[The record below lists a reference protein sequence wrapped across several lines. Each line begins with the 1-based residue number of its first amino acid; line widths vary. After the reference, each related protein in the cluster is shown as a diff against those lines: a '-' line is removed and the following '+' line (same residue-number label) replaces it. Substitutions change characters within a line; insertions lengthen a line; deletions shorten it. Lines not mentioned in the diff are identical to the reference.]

1 MAADLFCAGWIYSGW
16 DANRNLNHYLII
28 SGVAVQMTTELGLL
42 LRMNPA
48 ESHFETGQSTQDI
61 EEVRRSLFWAV
72 YSADM

>member
-1 MAADLFCAGWIYSGW
+1 MAVDLFYAGWIYSGR
-16 DANRNLNHYLII
+16 DLNRNLNHSLMIA
-28 SGVAVQMTTELGLL
+28 GVAVQMTTELGLL

-48 ESHFETGQSTQDI
+48 ESHFETGQGTQDI

>member
-1 MAADLFCAGWIYSGW
+1 MIA
-16 DANRNLNHYLII
+16 
-28 SGVAVQMTTELGLL
+28 GVAVQMTTELGLL

-48 ESHFETGQSTQDI
+48 ESHFETGQGTQDI